1 MALITENGSGLSTAE
16 SYVSV
21 ASADTRLAALGLT
34 NWTTLSTAEKE
45 QALRRA
51 TARMEQAY
59 RSRWKGERKTTA
71 QALAWPRYGVVIDG
85 YVTVESDVV
94 PTDVANACAELAFK
108 AAAGDLNADL
118 GRATI
123 REKVGPIETEY
134 SASSPQTVRYRALD
148 MALAPYLCGSSAM
161 AMLVRV

>member
-1 MALITENGSGLSTAE
+1 LPLVTENGSGLSTAE

-34 NWTTLSTAEKE
+34 NWATLSTTEKE

-59 RSRWKGERKTTA
+59 RPRWKGDRRTST
-71 QALAWPRYGVVIDG
+71 QALAWPRTGVVIDG
-85 YVTVESDVV
+85 YIMVDSDVV
-94 PTDVANACAELAFK
+94 PTDIANACAELAFK
-108 AAAGDLNADL
+108 AAAGDLNPDL
-118 GRATI
+118 DRAVI

-134 SASSPQTVRYRALD
+134 SSASPQSVRYRATD
-148 MALAPYLCGSSAM
+148 MALSPYLYGSSAM
-161 AMLVRV
+161 ATLVRA